1 VIHASFNGA
10 VAFVTAVAFFSSIY
24 HSRICHSRICS
35 SSLSDQFLLLNPLL
49 TFSRILFFIS
59 DILIIMRQYEYHVRF
74 ALSVAQLFFSFIIAI
89 VIASPMVIYAFNL
102 DFSKIKSERP
112 SQEITSLAQWKYA
125 DVAVEHKYLGK
136 DDDSILKTVL
146 SWSDKEV
153 SARMLW
159 GGVELTEAQSKMENG
174 SFRAT
179 IEIKPQD
186 NKTVE
191 ASLGVLQ
198 VEEGEKVCSKTIWD
212 NTNEEVPNVRIEF
225 VKDNESADIKVY
237 ANHQKLKHIVSCR
250 KSERNVNFLESVHI
264 VDCRES
270 EHNVN
275 FLESAHI
282 VDCRESEYNVNCR
295 ESEHMSFSTTENS
308 ELVVTLKKGVNKML
322 VSVYRPEVNGRH
334 RYILNGKIQPISA
347 ATNVLYSKPKKFT
360 DFRPRKP
367 SNQLAKLHHNS
378 NRPTWM
384 KWKRTMGSDSYNPTN
399 I

>member
-1 VIHASFNGA
+1 LISFRYGISAFFNGA
-10 VAFVTAVAFFSSIY
+10 IAFVTAVAFFSSIY
-24 HSRICHSRICS
+24 HNRICCS
-35 SSLSDQFLLLNPLL
+35 SLPDRFLLLNPLL

-250 KSERNVNFLESVHI
+250 KSERNINH
-264 VDCRES
+264 
-270 EHNVN
+270 
-275 FLESAHI
+275 LESART
-282 VDCRESEYNVNCR
+282 VDCH
-295 ESEHMSFSTTENS
+295 ESEHMSFSTTEISNNS
-308 ELVVTLKKGVNKML
+308 ELVVILKKGANKIL
-322 VSVYRPEVNGRH
+322 VSVYKLEVDGKHRYR
-334 RYILNGKIQPISA
+334 RYILNGEIQPISPIPN
-347 ATNVLYSKPKKFT
+347 TMLSKPKKFT

-367 SNQLAKLHHNS
+367 SNQLAKLHYNS

-384 KWKRTMGSDSYNPTN
+384 KWKRIMGSDSYTSTN

>member
-89 VIASPMVIYAFNL
+89 VIALPMVMYAFVS
-102 DFSKIKSERP
+102 DFSKIKFGKLTN
-112 SQEITSLAQWKYA
+112 QETTSLTQWKYV
-125 DVAVEHKYLGK
+125 DVAEKPEDL
-136 DDDSILKTVL
+136 DEDDSILKTEL
-146 SWSDKEV
+146 SWSDKKMSV
-153 SARMLW
+153 QMLK
-159 GGVELTEAQSKMENG
+159 GETELVKTCIVKCE
-174 SFRAT
+174 SFMVN

-186 NKTVE
+186 NKKVE

-198 VEEGEKVCSKTIWD
+198 VGEGERVCSETIWD

-250 KSERNVNFLESVHI
+250 KSERNINH
-264 VDCRES
+264 
-270 EHNVN
+270 
-275 FLESAHI
+275 LESART
-282 VDCRESEYNVNCR
+282 VDCH
-295 ESEHMSFSTTENS
+295 ESEHMSFSTTEISNNS
-308 ELVVTLKKGVNKML
+308 ELVVILKKGANKIL
-322 VSVYRPEVNGRH
+322 VSVYKLEVDGKHRYR
-334 RYILNGKIQPISA
+334 RYILNGEIQPISPIPN
-347 ATNVLYSKPKKFT
+347 TMLSKPKKFT

-367 SNQLAKLHHNS
+367 SNQLAKLHYNS

-384 KWKRTMGSDSYNPTN
+384 KWKRIMGSDSYTSTN